1 MELSV
6 AEIER
11 VYETRQAR
19 FFLAAAALLK
29 DPEAARD
36 AVQSGF
42 AQAMVDRG
50 RWRGG
55 APEAWIWR
63 IVERKSLDELR
74 RRRRTVSLD
83 EPFDAEA
90 LLADT
95 SPEVVAAVAALA
107 PRRRLM
113 VFLHYF
119 ADLAY
124 EEIARI
130 CAVSE
135 GTVAA
140 TLAQARAELHEHLVS
155 RGAEEVKQ

>member
-1 MELSV
+1 MELPL

-29 DPEAARD
+29 DRDAAHD

-42 AQAMVDRG
+42 AQALVDR
-50 RWRGG
+50 RKWQGG
-55 APEAWIWR
+55 APESWIWR
-63 IVERKSLDELR
+63 IVERKALDELR
-74 RRRRTVSLD
+74 RRRRAVALD
-83 EPFDAEA
+83 ENFDAEA
-90 LLADT
+90 LLLTDT
-95 SPEVVAAVAALA
+95 QPEIVEAVARLA

-119 ADLAY
+119 ADLPY
-124 EEIARI
+124 EDVARI
-130 CAVSE
+130 CRVSA

-140 TLAQARAELHEHLVS
+140 TLAQARAELHAQLQ
-155 RGAEEVKQ
+155 EVKQ

>member
-1 MELSV
+1 MELAV

-11 VYETRQAR
+11 VYETRQGR

-29 DPEAARD
+29 DRDAAHD

-42 AQAMVDRG
+42 AQALVDR
-50 RWRGG
+50 RKWRGG
-55 APEAWIWR
+55 EPEAWIWR
-63 IVERKSLDELR
+63 IVERKALDELR
-74 RRRRTVSLD
+74 RRSRAVPLD
-83 EPFDAEA
+83 ESFDVEA

-95 SPEVVAAVAALA
+95 HPEVVAAVAALA

-119 ADLAY
+119 ADVTY
-124 EEIARI
+124 DDIARI
-130 CAVSE
+130 CGVSA

-140 TLAQARAELHEHLVS
+140 TLAQARAELHEQLE
-155 RGAEEVKQ
+155 GVKQ